1 MSALLEKLEALGQK
15 EYRHDPLV
23 HPKVSIYQPDQPGL
37 IFPGIPEFDDVA
49 RTRQYLKERLVGACR
64 AFARQGFDYG
74 FAGHLTIRDPEHPN
88 LYWTNPMAVHFAQ
101 VKVSNL
107 ILVDH
112 QGQVVEGRH
121 AVNRAG
127 FVLHA
132 AVHEAH
138 PDIHVRVLTT
148 DQLVDVGQ
156 EQVDVAIR
164 YGLGTYPG
172 VQVEKLMDAPVF
184 PVCAPGTSRKDGKP
198 IASPAD
204 LADVAFIHDQSAEG
218 RAAIADLLWELQS
231 TFTRLENLR
240 IPVIVAIQGGCIGGA
255 VDMVTACCLRYASA
269 DAFFCIQEI
278 NIGMV
283 ADVGTLQ
290 RLPKLVPLAVVK
302 ELAYTGRRLGA
313 ARAQALGLVNE
324 VFDSHQA
331 TVDAALQCAREI
343 AAKPPVAVW
352 GTKQAVNYA
361 RDHSVED
368 SLRQMGWLQGAIW
381 SNAHVRE
388 AIAAMKEKRP
398 GQFTALSHLKGFS
411 EQG

>member
-1 MSALLEKLEALGQK
+1 MARMTTLTCFHLDLGPDHVAHLVLDRPEAMNTMNPTFWRELDQVLAELHREGRARALVISSTGKHFSAGMSLE
-15 EYRHDPLV
+15 
-23 HPKVSIYQPDQPGL
+23 
-37 IFPGIPEFDDVA
+37 
-49 RTRQYLKERLVGACR
+49 T
-64 AFARQGFDYG
+64 
-74 FAGHLTIRDPEHPN
+74 FAG
-88 LYWTNPMAVHFAQ
+88 
-101 VKVSNL
+101 
-107 ILVDH
+107 
-112 QGQVVEGRH
+112 
-121 AVNRAG
+121 
-127 FVLHA
+127 
-132 AVHEAH
+132 
-138 PDIHVRVLTT
+138 
-148 DQLVDVGQ
+148 
-156 EQVDVAIR
+156 AI
-164 YGLGTYPG
+164 
-172 VQVEKLMDAPVF
+172 QMD
-184 PVCAPGTSRKDGKP
+184 
-198 IASPAD
+198 
-204 LADVAFIHDQSAEG
+204 DQSPEG
-218 RAAIADLLWELQS
+218 RAAIFDLLTGMQA

-240 IPVIVAIQGGCIGGA
+240 CPVIFAIQGGCIGGA
-255 VDMVTACCLRYASA
+255 VDMVTAGCIRYASA

-343 AAKPPVAVW
+343 AAKPPVAIW

-398 GQFTALSHLKGFS
+398 GQFTALSHLTGFS